1 MWLHSHL
8 RCHLSNNHSVWSLSQ
23 TWGECIHV
31 LNSWNHLTGNR
42 YFIVWEGSYVKEG
55 CIFMVVASMLVSQVL
70 LPWASQPSLKFN
82 ISKWVYI
89 TPWLR
94 KHLKHRAHSRYE
106 GHHHP
111 AGWYITWYYP
121 YPLLGRG
128 SFYTPHLFPPQSGD
142 FPKERYFT
150 LASVRPHK

>member
-23 TWGECIHV
+23 TWGEYIHA

-42 YFIVWEGSYVKEG
+42 FIVWEGSCLNEW
-55 CIFMVVASMLVSQVL
+55 CIFMGVASMLVSQVL
-70 LPWASQPSLKFN
+70 FPLALQPSLKFN
-82 ISKWVYI
+82 ISKLVYI

-94 KHLKHRAHSRYE
+94 KRLKHRAHSRYE

-111 AGWYITWYYP
+111 AGWYITWHYP
-121 YPLLGRG
+121 QPPSRKGELLHLSPLPSPNWGL
-128 SFYTPHLFPPQSGD
+128 PQGKVLKD
-142 FPKERYFT
+142 IR
-150 LASVRPHK
+150 LL